1 MRFIQVYISLI
12 AIAASVLH
20 ISGCNNDSKNENANE
35 IEGITQVATKNGA
48 ENSQKK
54 TNTNQQNELAEE
66 KAGAT
71 SQDKELSSG
80 VSANGA
86 GGSTDAQNSQS
97 SKEGRLTKGRKYIKS
112 LASKAVAAVRGT
124 GGKKPGN

>member
-12 AIAASVLH
+12 AIAASVYH

-35 IEGITQVATKNGA
+35 IAGITQVVPQNGA
-48 ENSQKK
+48 PNSQKK
-54 TNTNQQNELAEE
+54 TNTNQQNELAED
-66 KAGAT
+66 KVGAP

-86 GGSTDAQNSQS
+86 GGSTDAQNSPS
-97 SKEGRLTKGRKYIKS
+97 SKEGRLSKGRKYINS
-112 LASKAVAAVRGT
+112 LASKAVAAVRGN
-124 GGKKPGN
+124 GGKKPVN

>member
-20 ISGCNNDSKNENANE
+20 ITGCNNDSKNEKTNE
-35 IEGITQVATKNGA
+35 IEGITQVVPNTGA
-48 ENSQKK
+48 QNSQEK
-54 TNTNQQNELAEE
+54 TNTNQQNALAEE
-66 KAGAT
+66 KAGAP
-71 SQDKELSSG
+71 SQDRELSSG

-97 SKEGRLTKGRKYIKS
+97 SKEGRFTKGRKYIKS
-112 LASKAVAAVRGT
+112 IASKAVAAVRGT